1 MIVSAVGLW
10 ELIAILNA
18 LVVSVASWMLL
29 IDQQDGCS
37 GAPGYSTDVDVR
49 LPAALPSCKSP
60 YAGLSDS
67 TD

>member
-29 IDQQDGCS
+29 IDQQD
-37 GAPGYSTDVDVR
+37 
-49 LPAALPSCKSP
+49 
-60 YAGLSDS
+60 
-67 TD
+67 